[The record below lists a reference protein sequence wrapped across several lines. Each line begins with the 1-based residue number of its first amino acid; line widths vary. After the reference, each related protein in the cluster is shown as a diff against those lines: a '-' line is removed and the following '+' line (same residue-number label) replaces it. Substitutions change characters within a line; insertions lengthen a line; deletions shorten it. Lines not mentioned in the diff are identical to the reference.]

1 MGFNINNGQAT
12 VFAVLIKFCMSVFFR
27 LYLYFSMRTEL
38 FVISFQI
45 SGKSMEKSVQDF
57 HFGIQLHC
65 LLLKNL
71 HKSVD
76 DWEILG
82 H

>member
-1 MGFNINNGQAT
+1 M
-12 VFAVLIKFCMSVFFR
+12 
-27 LYLYFSMRTEL
+27 EL